1 VSGHPA
7 LENADFP
14 PLGCDFAGASR
25 ERIWP
30 RGALA
35 IPVRSVQFGRPRQSQ
50 IRIEKPLKNRARLF
64 VTLLVAATAAGGFVA
79 WYKIDKD
86 SLVDSFGTFREL
98 FRYISFHAR

>member
-1 VSGHPA
+1 MLTFLHFGFR
-7 LENADFP
+7 LRRT
-14 PLGCDFAGASR
+14 SR

-35 IPVRSVQFGRPRQSQ
+35 IPVRSVQFGRPRQSRVQ
-50 IRIEKPLKNRARLF
+50 SEKPLKNRAKLF
-64 VTLLVAATAAGGFVA
+64 VTLLVAVTVAGSLIA

-86 SLVDSFGTFREL
+86 SLEDSFSAFREL